1 MRPRPLALAL
11 LLLPVVP
18 LISALAPLSALSALS
33 AFEAQVSAA
42 PGVPQVEVVGPRV
55 RLGDVMKAA
64 PADVASLDLG
74 AAPAVGGTRVV
85 SREEIV
91 AALTAAKAKV
101 PAGVPDAVRVAR
113 KVKIVGAADLEKEL
127 RASLKTHPLAKG
139 GSLVAVRPPKSIEVG
154 AGWDRVVLDVPHP
167 PRKSGSWS
175 TTATLV
181 FARGEETLGK
191 VAIPIEVALPAAAA
205 IPDVAQKAGITLVIE
220 RGQVEVSVRGTANVD
235 GDVGEIIPITIP
247 SGKVLRGRIATR
259 ERANCVEGT

>member
-1 MRPRPLALAL
+1 MRPRILALAL
-11 LLLPVVP
+11 LLLP
-18 LISALAPLSALSALS
+18 ALPFVSGLEAPIA
-33 AFEAQVSAA
+33 AA
-42 PGVPQVEVVGPRV
+42 PGVPQVDVVGPRV
-55 RLGDVMKAA
+55 RIVDVMPTA

-91 AALTAAKAKV
+91 AAIVAAKAKQ
-101 PAGVPDAVRVAR
+101 PKGVPDAVRVAR
-113 KVKIVGAADLEKEL
+113 KVKTVGAADLEKEL
-127 RASLKTHPLAKG
+127 RASLKLHPLAKG
-139 GSLVAVRPPKSIEVG
+139 GALVAVRPPKSIDVG
-154 AGWDRVVLDVPHP
+154 AGWDRVVVDVPRP
-167 PRKSGSWS
+167 PRKTGPWS

-191 VAIPIEVALPAAAA
+191 VSLPIDVALPAAAA

-247 SGKVLRGRIATR
+247 SGKVLRGRIATKD
-259 ERANCVEGT
+259 RANCVEGT